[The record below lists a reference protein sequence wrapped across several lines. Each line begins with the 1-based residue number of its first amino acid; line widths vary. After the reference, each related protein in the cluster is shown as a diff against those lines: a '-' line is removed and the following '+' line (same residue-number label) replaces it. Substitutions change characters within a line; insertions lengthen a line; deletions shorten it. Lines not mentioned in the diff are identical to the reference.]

1 MLRTKFKDD
10 TDADNNVFK
19 VGVVER
25 FTFPLVAL
33 VLALPELSCEL
44 SGSVFPATTDAHA
57 LVKLG
62 TNLGE
67 RALPDVIFF
76 ELFFYSGAKC
86 LGRHFK

>member
-1 MLRTKFKDD
+1 M
-10 TDADNNVFK
+10 
-19 VGVVER
+19 
-25 FTFPLVAL
+25 AL

-44 SGSVFPATTDAHA
+44 SGSVFPATTDAHT

-86 LGRHFK
+86 LGRHFKQVLHASLGIGRVDLLVAPDAIETVLSCIH